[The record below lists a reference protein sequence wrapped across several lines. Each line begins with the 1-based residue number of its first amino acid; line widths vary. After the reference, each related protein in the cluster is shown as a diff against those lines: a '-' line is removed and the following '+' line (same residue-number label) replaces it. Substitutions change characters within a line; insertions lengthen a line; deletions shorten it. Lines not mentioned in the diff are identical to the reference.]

1 MIHNSLFRPQGIF
14 FLIDYYII
22 YIYIYIYYIYIMI
35 WFCFIGYFL
44 CVTEVI
50 TMEPVG
56 VTLPQRYPLMMFT
69 IERQMMLGCLMNMVL
84 KMRMS

>member
-1 MIHNSLFRPQGIF
+1 
-14 FLIDYYII
+14 
-22 YIYIYIYYIYIMI
+22 MI

>member
-1 MIHNSLFRPQGIF
+1 
-14 FLIDYYII
+14 
-22 YIYIYIYYIYIMI
+22 MI

-44 CVTEVI
+44 YVTEVS

-56 VTLPQRYPLMMFT
+56 GTLPQRYPLMRFT